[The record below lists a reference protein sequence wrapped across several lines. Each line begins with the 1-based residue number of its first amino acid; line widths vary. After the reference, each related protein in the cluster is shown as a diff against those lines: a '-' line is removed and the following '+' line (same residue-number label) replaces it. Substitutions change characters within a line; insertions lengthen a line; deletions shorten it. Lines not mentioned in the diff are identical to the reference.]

1 MTKIINIASLRKP
14 APVTVVTEDGSKHE
28 MVPASVAHFLENL
41 RKVEALGLDAS
52 PLTEAE
58 LILDTIDRSFPTL
71 ERKEIESW
79 PMDIVKNLYIT
90 VITANGEMVSDNP
103 ETLEEAKKTGK
114 SAPEA

>member
-14 APVTVVTEDGSKHE
+14 APVTIVVEDGSKHE
-28 MVPASVAHFLENL
+28 MQPASVGDFLENL
-41 RKVEALGLDAS
+41 RQVEALGIDAS
-52 PLTEAE
+52 PIAEAE

-71 ERKEIESW
+71 DRKVLEGW
-79 PMDIVKNLYIT
+79 PMDIVKNLYVT

-103 ETLEEAKKTGK
+103 EALEEAKKTGK